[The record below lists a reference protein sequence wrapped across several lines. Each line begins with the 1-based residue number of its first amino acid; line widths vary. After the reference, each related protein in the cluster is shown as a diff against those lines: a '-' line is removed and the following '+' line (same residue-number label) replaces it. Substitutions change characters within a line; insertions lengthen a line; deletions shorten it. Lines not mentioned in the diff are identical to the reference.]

1 MVIDEKQR
9 KIIRELQ
16 KDSKKS
22 LRDIGATLDLPLSTV
37 HSRIQK
43 MEKDKLIIGQKT
55 LFDAKK
61 LGLPATA
68 FIFVR
73 LGFKDEEGKRASD
86 YMKIIDKI
94 TAMPQVQEVH
104 LMAGD
109 WDIFIKV
116 RAESTNAVGRL
127 VMDDLRSIE
136 GVDRCLTNMVFET
149 AKETT
154 DLPI

>member
-1 MVIDEKQR
+1 MTIDEKHR

-22 LRDIGATLDLPLSTV
+22 LRDIGTSLGLPLSTI
-37 HSRIQK
+37 HSRIKK
-43 MEKDKLIIGQKT
+43 MEKDQLILGHKT

-61 LGLPATA
+61 LGLPTTA
-68 FIFVR
+68 YIFIR
-73 LGFKDEEGKRASD
+73 LEFQDTDGRRASD
-86 YMKIIDKI
+86 YMNIVDQIS
-94 TAMPQVQEVH
+94 AMPQIQEIH

-109 WDIFIKV
+109 WDIFVKV
-116 RAESTNAVGRL
+116 RAESTEAIGRL
-127 VMDDLRSIE
+127 VIDQIRGID

-149 AKETT
+149 VKETT